1 MISTNTLTGVVTV
14 GDMIKVKINNQ
25 VYIGEL
31 INIVEHDNKISCEVI
46 IDGVT
51 TVIPSHN
58 CLAI

>member
-14 GDMIKVKINNQ
+14 GDMIRVKVNNKTY
-25 VYIGEL
+25 VGEL
-31 INIVEHDNKISCEVI
+31 INVLDRDNKIICEVI